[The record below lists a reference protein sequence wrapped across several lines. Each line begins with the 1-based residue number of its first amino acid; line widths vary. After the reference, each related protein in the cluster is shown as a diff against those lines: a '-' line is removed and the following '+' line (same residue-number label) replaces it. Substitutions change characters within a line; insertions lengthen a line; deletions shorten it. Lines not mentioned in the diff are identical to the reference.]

1 MLAIGVHPVDADEP
15 VQLIELHIDGDDSA
29 LDWAS
34 VTQPS
39 DNPDPSYWQAAY
51 DEQPV
56 PGSPDHWCFFFHYL
70 DLSRPL
76 QTNLGS
82 LTLPPASPMPTHLRF
97 IQYEVP

>member
-1 MLAIGVHPVDADEP
+1 MRAIGVHPVDADEP
-15 VQLIELHIDGDDSA
+15 VHLIELHIDGDASA

-56 PGSPDHWCFFFHYL
+56 PGRQRLEANDVTGEGHEHEQ
-70 DLSRPL
+70 DLQRDGERHRCDQRAVGQDTQP
-76 QTNLGS
+76 Q
-82 LTLPPASPMPTHLRF
+82 
-97 IQYEVP
+97 Q